1 MGTHG
6 MKRSKRIKKQNRIIF
21 LTALPGLGMFVFFI
35 ILPFLASARYS
46 LLNDVYHREFIG
58 MENFGNVINN
68 ERFRLAFGNSFCFAV
83 VGVTLLLL
91 LSTVLALGIHRLK
104 KRTGLLRVLIAMPVL
119 VPTAGIVFAWHRVFK
134 QMYYYELM
142 RNPIF
147 GGFCYILPI
156 YLIYLWKYSGLCM
169 LVLLAA
175 LDRIPEEF
183 YEAAKLDGAAR
194 GVCIRRIALPLMR
207 PNLLLALMY
216 AFMSSLKIFKES
228 YLYYGESKYPNDIA
242 YTLQYYM
249 NNQFL
254 KMNYPTLSVATL
266 LFTAVIALIVFV
278 LYRAEGRFSEFLD

>member
-1 MGTHG
+1 

-119 VPTAGIVFAWHRVFK
+119 VLTAIT
-134 QMYYYELM
+134 
-142 RNPIF
+142 
-147 GGFCYILPI
+147 
-156 YLIYLWKYSGLCM
+156 
-169 LVLLAA
+169 
-175 LDRIPEEF
+175 EE
-183 YEAAKLDGAAR
+183 
-194 GVCIRRIALPLMR
+194 
-207 PNLLLALMY
+207 
-216 AFMSSLKIFKES
+216 
-228 YLYYGESKYPNDIA
+228 
-242 YTLQYYM
+242 
-249 NNQFL
+249 
-254 KMNYPTLSVATL
+254 
-266 LFTAVIALIVFV
+266 
-278 LYRAEGRFSEFLD
+278 

>member
-1 MGTHG
+1 

-68 ERFRLAFGNSFCFAV
+68 ERFRLAFGSSFCFAV

-119 VPTAGIVFAWHRVFK
+119 VPTAGIVFSWHRVFK

-147 GGFCYILPI
+147 GEFWYILPI

-194 GVCIRRIALPLMR
+194 GGCIRRIALPLMR